1 MTPLGLDLGTAFCR
15 AFTVK
20 PSGDVVAV
28 VGRDGGWVPSSVH
41 VRSDGKIEAGLAAFE
56 AARDEGVPPFTG
68 ALRVL
73 GRRYYSPETDWLRTG
88 LAGEL
93 VPSPNGDAWIRFG
106 ELEVAPEQLV
116 AALLRTVMDRATDV
130 LGGRPSTVAIAVPNA
145 FDQLQRRALVT
156 ACELANVPLRTMVQT
171 SSAFAAGMPP
181 QTGTGRVAV
190 LDFGAGYLDVALLV
204 QTDKGW
210 TVEAGEGDG
219 LLGGLDFDR
228 RIVGLLPPEA
238 TEGAAVAELCL
249 RAEQLRHAL
258 TESDRAMWG
267 GKQQAH
273 AITRGD
279 HDAAI
284 AEELECLGPPCAQVL
299 VDVELGTDDVD
310 ELIVVG
316 GLARV
321 PIVRRQVAK
330 LFRQMPVE
338 LDGSSDLVALGALR
352 AARGTRPSQ
361 LSTRT
366 IGVKVRGGLMSAI
379 VPRGRPIPW
388 QGGTQFGAPRA
399 GQTRIVFEVYE
410 GDDGEAAHNLYLGS
424 FVVEDVDAGVAPR
437 ISFGLD
443 KNGVLQVGSW
453 STGTRGGD
461 VRFNWAGGYPTARGH
476 DATVVDSGYARVP
489 QSSTSAVQEKEDATS
504 VFNRPAR
511 GDHSHVRPS
520 TKPPPSSA
528 EEVEPLPS
536 DDALVGTVVGGRYQ
550 IDSVVAEGA
559 MGRVYLA
566 THQLL
571 GRRFAVK
578 VLHPELAR
586 NEELAM
592 RFLREA
598 QAAARIESDHVVDI
612 VDFGRLDDG
621 TGYFVMEYL
630 DGLTLGQ
637 LIKERSRIDA
647 DLTRQ
652 IGSQIAHGIAAAHA
666 IDIVHRDLKPD
677 NISLVDRSGATFFPK
692 ILDFGIAKHPTSSS
706 EGPITMAGSL
716 VGSPYYMAPEQIIGG
731 TICAQT
737 DIYAMGIMLFEMITG
752 APPFLADSV
761 AHVLQQHMDAVPPS
775 IAERGGECP
784 PHLENVIRRCLE
796 KSADDRYPTA
806 RDLIAELA
814 AAS

>member
-20 PSGDVVAV
+20 PDGTVTPV
-28 VGRDGGWVPSSVH
+28 VGADGAWVPSVVH
-41 VRSDGKIEAGLAAFE
+41 VRKDGTIVAGLEAFE
-56 AARDEGVPPFTG
+56 AAEEEGVAPFTG

-73 GRRYYSPETDWLRTG
+73 GRRYYSPETDWLRSG

-106 ELEVAPEQLV
+106 DLEVAPEQLI
-116 AALLRTVMDRATDV
+116 AALLKQVMKAATDV
-130 LGGRPSTVAIAVPNA
+130 LGNRPSTVAVAIPNA
-145 FDQLQRRALVT
+145 FDQLQRRALVA
-156 ACELANVPLRTMVQT
+156 ACDLANLPLRTLVQA
-171 SSAFAAGMPP
+171 SSALAAAMPK
-181 QTGTGRVAV
+181 QAGTSRVAV
-190 LDFGAGYLDVALLV
+190 LDLGAGYLDVALLV
-204 QTDKGW
+204 QSDKGW
-210 TVEAGEGDG
+210 IIESSEGDG
-219 LLGGLDFDR
+219 LLGGMDFDR
-228 RIVGLLPPEA
+228 RIVGLLPPGEVDA
-238 TEGAAVAELCL
+238 PIAELCL
-249 RAEQLRHAL
+249 RAEQLRHVL
-258 TESDRAMWG
+258 TDSDRAMWG
-267 GKQQAH
+267 GKNQAS
-273 AITRGD
+273 AITRAD
-279 HDAAI
+279 HDAAV
-284 AEELECLGPPCAQVL
+284 AEELECLSAPCAQIL
-299 VDVELGTDDVD
+299 ADVELGTDDVD
-310 ELIVVG
+310 DIILVG
-316 GLARV
+316 GLSRV
-321 PIVRRQVAK
+321 PAVRQHIAK

-338 LDGSSDLVALGALR
+338 LDGSGDFIALGALR
-352 AARGTRPSQ
+352 AARGQRPPQ

-366 IGVKVRGGLMSAI
+366 IGVKVRGGLMSPI
-379 VPRGRPIPW
+379 VPRGRSIPW
-388 QGGTQFGAPRA
+388 QGGTAFGAPRA
-399 GQTRIVFEVYE
+399 GQSRIVFEVYE

-424 FVVEDVDAGVAPR
+424 FIVEDLHEGVAPR
-437 ISFGLD
+437 VSFALD
-443 KNGVLQVGSW
+443 QNGVLQVGSW
-453 STGTRGGD
+453 STGTRGGE
-461 VRFNWAGGYPTARGH
+461 VRFNWAGGYPAARGH
-476 DATVVDSGYARVP
+476 DATVVDSDYARVP
-489 QSSTSAVQEKEDATS
+489 QSSTSAVHEREDVTS
-504 VFNRPAR
+504 VFHRPAR

-536 DDALVGTVVGGRYQ
+536 DDALVGTLVGGRYQ
-550 IDSVVAEGA
+550 IDAVVAEGA
-559 MGRVYLA
+559 MGRVYVA

-630 DGLTLGQ
+630 DGQTLGQ
-637 LIKERSRIDA
+637 LIKDRTRIDA
-647 DLTRQ
+647 ELTRE
-652 IGSQIAHGIAAAHA
+652 IGAQIAHGVAAAHA
-666 IDIVHRDLKPD
+666 IDIIHRDLKPD
-677 NISLVDRSGATFFPK
+677 NIALVERSGASYFPK

-706 EGPITMAGSL
+706 EGPITIAGSL

-731 TICAQT
+731 TIAPQT

-761 AHVLQQHMDAVPPS
+761 AHVLQQHVDAAPPT

-784 PHLENVIRRCLE
+784 PHLERVIRRCLE
-796 KSADDRYPTA
+796 KKPEDRYPSA